1 MVKSVAGTLF
11 GSIDLQRGCPD
22 YLHTQLYNA
31 LRELILNGV
40 LKSEQRLPSSRV
52 LAEELAISRTTV
64 LTVYDRLNSEGLLYA
79 KTGAGSFVSA
89 ILKQRQ
95 HTLDRAVTEE
105 NASLDTSPPL
115 SRAFRDMYRRLPIR
129 VEISNPQA
137 FSTAIPAIDIFPMA
151 LWSRLV
157 SRYSRRLDLVRYI
170 SSKGY
175 PPLLNAIAAHLRT
188 ERGLECRPEQ
198 IYITSGAQQALF
210 FLGEILLDPGDTV
223 WFENPG
229 ARVARYGFSARGARL
244 VPVPVDDE
252 GLVVEK
258 AVAAAADF
266 KLVSVT
272 PSHQQPRG
280 SIMSLSRRLELFNAA
295 DKANAWI
302 IEDDFDG
309 EFFYAKKPLP
319 TLFSIARNRRVI
331 YVGTFSKS
339 MFPSLR
345 LGYFV
350 IPDSLIEK
358 LDQSIGSYLPAVPLL
373 IQAAVA
379 EFIEKGHFA
388 THIRKA
394 KKAYLE
400 RYQALSAGIHKY
412 LGEYLELIPT
422 ETGFHALALFKKD
435 IDERRVADAA
445 MQSGVLV
452 RPLSNYC
459 IEPMTDVKG
468 IALGY
473 GCVTPDQ
480 IEASVIELARVFESL
495 DGTKNGANRVSA
507 AKR

>member
-1 MVKSVAGTLF
+1 MVKGVAGTLF
-11 GSIDLQRGCPD
+11 GSINLDRGDPS
-22 YLHTQLYNA
+22 YLHSQLYNS
-31 LRELILNGV
+31 LRELILDGV

-52 LAEELAISRTTV
+52 LAEELSISRTTV
-64 LTVYDRLNSEGLLYA
+64 LTVYDRLNSEGLLYS
-79 KTGAGSFVSA
+79 KTGAGSFVSS

-95 HTLDRAVTEE
+95 LTLDGVVAE
-105 NASLDTSPPL
+105 NSDAAKDSPPL
-115 SRAFRDMYRRLPIR
+115 SRAFREMYKRLPIR

-137 FSTAIPAIDIFPMA
+137 FSTAIPAIDVFPME

-157 SRYSRRLDLVRYI
+157 SRYSRRPDLVRYI
-170 SSKGY
+170 PSKGY
-175 PPLLNAIAAHLRT
+175 PPLLEAIAAHLRT
-188 ERGLECRPEQ
+188 ERGLECRPDQ
-198 IYITSGAQQALF
+198 IYITSGAQQALN

-229 ARVARYGFSARGARL
+229 SRVARNGFVARGAKL

-252 GLVVEK
+252 GLDVK
-258 AVAAAADF
+258 QGISAAPDF

-280 SIMSLSRRLELFNAA
+280 SIMSLSRRLELLNAA

-309 EFFYAKKPLP
+309 EFFYAKRPLL

-350 IPDSLIEK
+350 IPDTLVEQLNRSV
-358 LDQSIGSYLPAVPLL
+358 GSYLPAVPLL
-373 IQAAVA
+373 IQAAAA
-379 EFIEKGHFA
+379 EFIDKGHFA

-394 KKAYLE
+394 KKVYLE
-400 RYQALSAGIHKY
+400 RYQALSTAIAQHLDQY
-412 LGEYLELIPT
+412 LDLIPT

-435 IDERRVADAA
+435 FDEREVADLA
-445 MQSGVLV
+445 MQAGLLV

-459 IEPMTDVKG
+459 IEPLAEIKG

-473 GCVTPDQ
+473 GCVTPKQ
-480 IEASVIELARVFESL
+480 IEDSVIKLKSIFESAE
-495 DGTKNGANRVSA
+495 THS
-507 AKR
+507 

>member
-11 GSIDLQRGCPD
+11 GSIDLKRGGPVH
-22 YLHTQLYNA
+22 LHTQLYNS
-31 LRELILNGV
+31 LRTLILDGV
-40 LKSEQRLPSSRV
+40 LKSEQRLPSTRV
-52 LAEELAISRTTV
+52 LADELVISRTTV
-64 LTVYDRLNSEGLLYA
+64 LTVYDRLISEGLLYS
-79 KTGAGSFVSA
+79 KTGAGSFVSS

-95 HTLDRAVTEE
+95 RALDGVVTV
-105 NASLDTSPPL
+105 NTVSGNDSPPL
-115 SRAFRDMYRRLPIR
+115 SRAFREMYKRLPIR
-129 VEISNPQA
+129 VETSNPQA
-137 FSTAIPAIDIFPMA
+137 FSTAIPAIDVFPMA

-157 SRYSRRLDLVRYI
+157 ARYSRRPDLVRYI
-170 SSKGY
+170 PSKGY
-175 PPLLNAIAAHLRT
+175 PPLLSAIAAHLRT
-188 ERGLECRPEQ
+188 ERGLECHPEQ
-198 IYITSGAQQALF
+198 IYITNGAQQALF

-229 ARVARYGFSARGARL
+229 SRVARNGFSARGATL
-244 VPVPVDDE
+244 VPVPVDNQ
-252 GLVVEK
+252 GLDVNR
-258 AVAAAADF
+258 AIATAPNF
-266 KLVSVT
+266 KLASVT

-280 SIMSLSRRLELFNAA
+280 SIMSLSRRLELLNAA

-309 EFFYAKKPLP
+309 EFFYAKRPLP
-319 TLFSIARNRRVI
+319 TLFSIARNKRVI

-350 IPDSLIEK
+350 IPDTLVER
-358 LDQSIGSYLPAVPLL
+358 LDQSVGSYLPAVPLL

-394 KKAYLE
+394 KKVYIE
-400 RYQALSAGIHKY
+400 RYGALTASIQRH
-412 LGEYLELIPT
+412 LDEYLALIPT

-435 IDERRVADAA
+435 FDERQVADRA
-445 MQSGVLV
+445 MKVGILV

-459 IEPMTDVKG
+459 IEPMAGVKG

-473 GCVTPDQ
+473 GCVAPAEID
-480 IEASVIELARVFESL
+480 ASIMALKQVFESF
-495 DGTKNGANRVSA
+495 
-507 AKR
+507 